1 MVRKNMKYKKA
12 VILKVVVLFG
22 FALLLQGCFV
32 AKTYE
37 RPEVLDE
44 TQFRTDLLPQ
54 DSSSLGKV
62 SWSALFTDPQL
73 AQYIEQ
79 GLQNNIDIR
88 VALQQLAIA
97 DAYYKQGKA
106 GYFPTLNVRGQVTH
120 QELSGNSQ
128 FGSILEGS
136 LTQYELTGN
145 LAWEADIWGKIRSS
159 KRASEAGYLQTA
171 AAHQAIKTQLI
182 ANIATVYYRLLMLDA
197 QLDIVEQTI
206 QNRSSSLETT
216 QALKDA
222 GIVTEVAVKQTEAQ
236 LYTAQ
241 ALQVDLKRD
250 ILQAENLF
258 SILLGNPAQQIDRGS
273 LDTQTLNTDLN
284 TGFPAQ
290 LLSNRPDVIAA
301 EYRLVEAFELT
312 NVARSNFYPSLGITA
327 TSGFQSL
334 DLDQLLNAN
343 SLFATLV
350 GSLVQPLLNGRRI
363 RSEFEASE
371 ARQEIAYLQFRQALL
386 TAGRE
391 VSDAMYAIKAAEE
404 KIEIKTNEFEAYAL
418 ASDYSEELL
427 DSGFANYLEVLIARE
442 NTLNAEVQLTTIK
455 FEKLQA
461 LVELY
466 RALGGG
472 ME

>member
-1 MVRKNMKYKKA
+1 MFTKK
-12 VILKVVVLFG
+12 IINKKLVVVRGVFLFG
-22 FALLLQGCFV
+22 VAILLQSCFV

-44 TQFRTDLLPQ
+44 SQFRTDLLPQ
-54 DSSSLGKV
+54 DSSSLGEV
-62 SWSALFTDPQL
+62 SWRTLFTDQQL
-73 AQYIEQ
+73 AAYIEQ

-97 DAYYKQGKA
+97 DAYYKQGKS

-128 FGSILEGS
+128 FGALFDGSI
-136 LTQYELTGN
+136 TQYELTGN
-145 LAWEADIWGKIRSS
+145 LAWEADVWGKIRST
-159 KRASEAGYLQTA
+159 KRASEAAYLQTA
-171 AAHQAIKTQLI
+171 AAHQAVKTQLI
-182 ANIATVYYRLLMLDA
+182 AHIATVYYRLLMLDA
-197 QLDIVEQTI
+197 QLAIVEQTI
-206 QNRSSSLETT
+206 QNRGSSLETT

-241 ALQVDLKRD
+241 ALQVDIKRD
-250 ILQAENLF
+250 ILLAENMF
-258 SILLGNPAQQIDRGS
+258 SILLGNPVQQIERG
-273 LDTQTLNTDLN
+273 LLEEQTLNTDLN

-301 EYRLVEAFELT
+301 EYRLVEAFELS
-312 NVARSNFYPSLGITA
+312 NIARSNFYPSLGITA

-334 DLDQLLNAN
+334 EIDQLLNAN
-343 SLFATLV
+343 SIFATFV
-350 GSLVQPLLNGRRI
+350 GSLVQPLINGRRI

-371 ARQEIAYLQFRQALL
+371 ARKEIAYLQFRQALL

-391 VSDAMYAIKAAEE
+391 VSDAMYSYKAAEE
-404 KIEIKTNEFEAYAL
+404 KIEIKTNEFEAYNL
-418 ASDYSEELL
+418 ATTYSEELL
-427 DSGFANYLEVLIARE
+427 DSGFANFLEVLIARE
-442 NTLNAEVQLTTIK
+442 NTLNAEVQLTNIK

-461 LVELY
+461 LVALY